1 MAEAE
6 AAVRAGEEPPK
17 ARETSAV
24 GSFRHWAKVVIAA
37 VLAVVAVAEVVAT
50 EAKASPWEPGVVDQ
64 GGVKSEGWRPRW
76 PARVTS
82 AWVWADVGVDGPVLA
97 EWWRL

>member
-17 ARETSAV
+17 ARETSVV
-24 GSFRHWAKVVIAA
+24 GSFRHWARVVIAA
-37 VLAVVAVAEVVAT
+37 VLAEVAAAEVVPT

-64 GGVKSEGWRPRW
+64 GGEKSVGWRPRC
-76 PARVTS
+76 PARVSS
-82 AWVWADVGVDGPVLA
+82 AWIWADVGVAGPVLA
-97 EWWRL
+97 E